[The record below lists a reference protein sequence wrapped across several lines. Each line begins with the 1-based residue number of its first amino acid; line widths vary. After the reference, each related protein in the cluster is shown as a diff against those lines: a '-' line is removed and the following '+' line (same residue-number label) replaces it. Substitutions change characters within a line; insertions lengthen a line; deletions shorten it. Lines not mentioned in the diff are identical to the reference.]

1 MKRGPFDPGIA
12 DVADVRAGPLPA
24 SEELVQLAHARWLS
38 SLRKNGNQPSPEHQ
52 HAGWQLLRAMVDQL
66 YGVSPGRYAYAVPCG
81 GGKTQAVVALL
92 LAMFEL
98 QVLGGKTVLVVAQQV
113 SALCSI
119 KRQLLDSAIPEHV
132 VGIIHSL
139 SDAEYPNTGS
149 DKRPIMLA
157 THARLQRD
165 GSLPECCRNRRGEL
179 HDLVV
184 WDEALISTEAICL
197 DLAETRTSL
206 GHFAERCSAVA
217 KVHARLRDATEQ
229 EHARQQA
236 GQDAREIA
244 PLITEEETAPLEV
257 ELKSTGYLAETGRKL
272 REQALAGIRLL
283 RYPISIVDARNGNSA
298 GLMRYVVRVPDELS
312 NIAIL
317 DASHAIDELRQAD
330 PTIRSGTTEAMTN
343 FKDFGAVKVKH
354 YPIPSGRDAMRTEGR
369 AILEAVRIAKE
380 LPHDEPVLFVTYKDD
395 LERKLRREL
404 QAAGVSAEAA
414 SRRVITWGRHTSD
427 NSYTHCKHVV
437 LVGLLRLPL
446 LATASQ
452 LAAQTRDL
460 THRRNKLGLL
470 GLERSVIAGEAM
482 QAINRGCMRLTD
494 AEGKAHPMTAHIIAL
509 DDLQPLLEKAMPG
522 LQWQTAAV
530 KEPTRAEAAADQIVQ
545 HVLSLPESPK
555 PVSKQSIF
563 ASIGLDLRKD
573 AKAEAMQQAL
583 VLLTMRELTRGT
595 GFRWEEVGRSLVRR
609 AIS

>member
-1 MKRGPFDPGIA
+1 MNHALLDPSKVLSV
-12 DVADVRAGPLPA
+12 DQPSSL
-24 SEELVQLAHARWLS
+24 EELVRLAHKHWLS

-92 LAMFEL
+92 LAMFDL
-98 QVLGGKTVLVVAQQV
+98 RILGNKTVLVVAQQV

-119 KRQLLDSAIPEHV
+119 NRQLQDSGIPGHAI
-132 VGIIHSL
+132 GIVHSL
-139 SDAEYPNTGS
+139 PDAEYPNTG
-149 DKRPIMLA
+149 DEKRPIMLA

-165 GSLPECCRNRRGEL
+165 GSLPECCRNARGEL

-206 GHFAERCSAVA
+206 GHFAERCSNVA

-236 GQDAREIA
+236 GQDAREIE
-244 PLITEEETAPLEV
+244 PLITEEEAALLEA
-257 ELKSTGYLAETGRKL
+257 ELNGTGFLDGIGPTL
-272 REQALAGIRLL
+272 REQALKGVRLL
-283 RYPISIVDARNGNSA
+283 RYPISIIDARNGNSA

-343 FKDFGAVKVKH
+343 FKDFSTVEVKH
-354 YPIPSGRDAMRTEGR
+354 YPISSGRSAMRTEGR
-369 AILEAVRIAKE
+369 AILEAVRIAKGI
-380 LPHDEPVLFVTYKDD
+380 PHDEPVLFVTYKNDI
-395 LERKLRREL
+395 ERKLKGEL
-404 QAAGVSAEAA
+404 QAAGIPMGTA
-414 SRRVITWGRHTSD
+414 SRSVITWGRHTSD
-427 NSYTHCKHVV
+427 NSYTHCKHVL

-446 LATASQ
+446 IATASQ
-452 LAAQTRDL
+452 LAAQKRDL
-460 THRRNKLGLL
+460 THRRDKTGLL
-470 GLERSVIAGEAM
+470 SLERSVIAGAVM
-482 QAINRGCMRLTD
+482 QAINRGRMRLTD
-494 AEGKAHPMTAHIIAL
+494 AEGKAHPMTAHIIAMDNL
-509 DDLQPLLEKAMPG
+509 RPLLERAMPG

-530 KEPTRAEAAADQIVQ
+530 KEPTRTKAAADQIVQ
-545 HVLSLPESPK
+545 HVLGLPESDDK
-555 PVSKQSIF
+555 ISKRSIF
-563 ASIGLDLRKD
+563 SALELQLASA
-573 AKAEAMQQAL
+573 AKAEAMTLAL
-583 VLLTMRELTRGT
+583 VALTVKMLST
-595 GFRWEEVGRSLVRR
+595 GFRWEVVGQSLVRR
-609 AIS
+609 AVV